1 MATIHKI
8 TAEFLLL
15 ILTAYV
21 VPNQALLKE
30 GTLNIHAS
38 LCNHWKGCGMLFQLA
53 FIYMYTYRKYYC
65 RISAL
70 ALLAEFKN

>member
-15 ILTAYV
+15 ILTVYV
-21 VPNQALLKE
+21 VPNQALHKA
-30 GTLNIHAS
+30 GIHAS

-65 RISAL
+65 TISAL